1 MLQIPVSQNG
11 NSDTNITLEGVTY
24 IFQYRFNSRNKRFF
38 LNILEEDGTELVMGM
53 RLLEFSTPNFNYPNV
68 DAPQG
73 LLFVSQL
80 QQDAEDFATLGNFG
94 ISKDYSLIY
103 FTSDEVERP

>member
-11 NSDTNITLEGVTY
+11 NSDTNITLEGITY

-38 LNILEEDGTELVMGM
+38 LNILQEDGTELIMGM

-73 LLFVSQL
+73 LLFVSPL
-80 QQDAEDFATLGNFG
+80 NQDVEDFATIGNFG
-94 ISKDYSLIY
+94 ISLDYSLIY
-103 FTSDEVERP
+103 FTSDEVTST